1 MRQASQPHN
10 RDLRGRQCI
19 MAAGSIAA
27 AQAKVDSAYSLHDTL
42 FSIAVSERTVQM
54 EAAGL
59 LHVARSPCSRDQEG
73 SEVPTHQ
80 HVNALA
86 VRTVANKRSIEG

>member
-1 MRQASQPHN
+1 M
-10 RDLRGRQCI
+10 
-19 MAAGSIAA
+19 
-27 AQAKVDSAYSLHDTL
+27 
-42 FSIAVSERTVQM
+42 QM

-86 VRTVANKRSIEG
+86 VRTVANKRSIEGL